1 MESLL
6 SRNKTTIELEGGYMA
21 VQEKIDKKLFKI
33 KKMDRN

>member
-21 VQEKIDKKLFKI
+21 VQKKIDRKTFKI
-33 KKMDRN
+33 KKMHRN